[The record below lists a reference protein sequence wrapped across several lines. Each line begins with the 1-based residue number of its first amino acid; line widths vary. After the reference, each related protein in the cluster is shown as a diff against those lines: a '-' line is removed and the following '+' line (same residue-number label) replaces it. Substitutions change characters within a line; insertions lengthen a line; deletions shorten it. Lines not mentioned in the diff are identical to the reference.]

1 MTPAELEELLR
12 DLEHAAQWANSIH
25 AATATKAIQTI
36 RDQQAR
42 INDQSALIEIQH
54 VTLEAAK
61 EEIKVLQ
68 AEIERL
74 RGEKKELL
82 VKLYANSFTSDH
94 D

>member
-1 MTPAELEELLR
+1 MTPTEREALLIAWEFIVR
-12 DLEHAAQWANSIH
+12 DDPGARYSISHDDLNSF
-25 AATATKAIQTI
+25 IQTI
-36 RDQQAR
+36 RDQQA
-42 INDQSALIEIQH
+42 ALEEARSTKLCQLREIDS
-54 VTLEAAK
+54 
-61 EEIKVLQ
+61 LQ